1 MTAQPAPSRIDT
13 YDFAFRTTPD
23 SHLYWQSTLCSIFTD
38 RLIPCLGF
46 KILVK
51 RSTMPFLAARSR
63 NSLETIIDSK
73 CSILFRSVPG
83 IKRYRHPNQ
92 WRNQK
97 SIYEKVFSS
106 RTSGKNSGKNTKT
119 KNWRAPIGQA
129 VEPEGYQDWTQPRFP
144 TLFLL

>member
-51 RSTMPFLAARSR
+51 RWTIPMPFFARVVLGVG
-63 NSLETIIDSK
+63 SLETIIDSK
-73 CSILFRSVPG
+73 CSILFIPTSKGVATQINGDFKKVYLREEGRVRKIPEK
-83 IKRYRHPNQ
+83 IRR
-92 WRNQK
+92 WR
-97 SIYEKVFSS
+97 
-106 RTSGKNSGKNTKT
+106 
-119 KNWRAPIGQA
+119 IGA
-129 VEPEGYQDWTQPRFP
+129 LLLAKLSNPRDTRIGLSHVSP
-144 TLFLL
+144 PCSL